1 MTTVLDPVTT
11 YGLTAVPS
19 SCTTL
24 FNGNIPGSPPFI
36 PTTQTPVPSTPLANR
51 IDAYARSNLSEQTY
65 HHSLR
70 VYHFGLAIKRH
81 AFPTWSF
88 TDETY
93 FLACLL
99 HDLGTTDKNTRKT
112 RLSFEFYGGF
122 LALEVLQSSVEH
134 PAGQSG
140 DGTGIGTVAP
150 REQAESVAE
159 AIIRHQDVCE
169 KGMITALGQLLQL
182 ATLLDNTGANEH
194 LVNPQTIEDVCANYP
209 RKQWSSCFAGVIRK
223 ENGLKPWAHSTTLG
237 EEEFPAKIMGN
248 KLMSPYE

>member
-1 MTTVLDPVTT
+1 MNTVLDPVTT

-24 FNGNIPGSPPFI
+24 FNGNIPSSPPPFV
-36 PTTQTPVPSTPLANR
+36 PTTQTPIPSTPLATR
-51 IDAYARSNLSEQTY
+51 IDNYARENLSEQTY

-112 RLSFEFYGGF
+112 RLSFEFYGGL
-122 LALEVLQSSVEH
+122 LALEVLQSSAEH
-134 PAGQSG
+134 PANHSG
-140 DGTGIGTVAP
+140 YGAATGTVAP

-159 AIIRHQDVCE
+159 AIVRHQDLCE
-169 KGMITALGQLLQL
+169 KGMITALGRLLQL
-182 ATLLDNTGANEH
+182 ATLLG
-194 LVNPQTIEDVCANYP
+194 
-209 RKQWSSCFAGVIRK
+209 
-223 ENGLKPWAHSTTLG
+223 
-237 EEEFPAKIMGN
+237 M
-248 KLMSPYE
+248 